1 MPWPLIAAAAS
12 SMFNAISQISQN
24 EKNREFQLEMLDRQN
39 MMQKELNSNS
49 ALIQRQ
55 SLERAGLNANALAG
69 QSPAYGSA
77 APLGDA
83 SSQPAPQFDTSALAS
98 LLSVIQQSPLID
110 AQKRKLDADAHKQE
124 IENLREVSAD
134 SEYYNADVIANWLD
148 DDSGELPELKYTPFN
163 KGSFDARRSIRIY
176 QSELKSLDTQ
186 DVRNALDSL
195 VYNDQLNSSRVVKA
209 LADMPYKQYREL
221 SEKVTNL
228 IKERSV
234 MESVIDLNEANAD
247 VAKSEKALKD
257 LEKQI
262 REDSSIFPL
271 IEKYLPEGG
280 LRDFAKLFVILAS
293 SFGNMPLNLSPRK
306 TNVNI
311 TNN

>member
-24 EKNREFQLEMLDRQN
+24 EKNRNFQLEMLDRQN

-55 SLERAGLNANALAG
+55 SLERAGLNANSLAG
-69 QSPAYGSA
+69 QSPAYGSS

-83 SSQPAPQFDTSALAS
+83 SGQPAPQFDTSALAS

-148 DDSGELPELKYTPFN
+148 DDSGELPDLKYSPFN

-195 VYNDQLNSSRVVKA
+195 VYNEQLNSSRIVRA
-209 LADMPYKQYREL
+209 LVDMPYKQYREL

-234 MESVIDLNEANAD
+234 MDSVIDLNEANAD

-280 LRDFAKLFVILAS
+280 LRDFAKLLVILAS

-306 TNVNI
+306 
-311 TNN
+311 